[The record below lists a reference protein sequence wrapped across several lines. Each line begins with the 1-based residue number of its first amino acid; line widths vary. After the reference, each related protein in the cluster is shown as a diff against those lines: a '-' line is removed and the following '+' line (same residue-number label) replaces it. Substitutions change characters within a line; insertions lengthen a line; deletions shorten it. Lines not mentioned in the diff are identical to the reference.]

1 MDLYHIGELTVIP
14 DSGSSDGPWTVEG
27 MIGRG
32 GESGSTEVT
41 MWIEIDHDSGMIVTQ
56 PFTVTILGAETSQQ
70 AWSTSFDDNLV
81 GTLSPGS
88 YQLTAVIDPFTDG
101 AFTQENTNNDR
112 LSSTFIILQEPD
124 ILVDSIA
131 LPSSSVVQAGEKVT
145 WGVSITNL
153 GGETV
158 TGNLEYTFEGV
169 TATSTI
175 ISLDAGESIYWTSEL
190 NTGSWFTHRRIH
202 R

>member
-1 MDLYHIGELTVIP
+1 
-14 DSGSSDGPWTVEG
+14 
-27 MIGRG
+27 
-32 GESGSTEVT
+32 

-56 PFTVTILGAETSQQ
+56 PFTVTILGTATSQQ
-70 AWSTSFDDNLV
+70 SWSTSFDDNLV

-145 WGVSITNL
+145 W
-153 GGETV
+153 
-158 TGNLEYTFEGV
+158 EYP
-169 TATSTI
+169 
-175 ISLDAGESIYWTSEL
+175 
-190 NTGSWFTHRRIH
+190 
-202 R
+202 